1 MKEEIHLVHAACTAC
16 VKKHKPTSGAL
27 ELYVSY

>member
-16 VKKHKPTSGAL
+16 VKKHEQTSGAP
-27 ELYVSY
+27 ELYASY